1 MALRILGYEQLESRL
16 ALTVSVVE
24 SENLGYF
31 FNSESNVVQRFDI
44 DREMWVDAIALENTL
59 AGPQVVCVDSDGIY
73 AVFGK
78 TVYRYG
84 LNGSSKTHLI
94 NSQYAVI
101 SIHSDENLLFVNSSF
116 SGQSRLVSISKT
128 NNLIVDSIVKSNYYY
143 NDPPAFAI
151 APGSNKLF
159 GVASWYSSLQLN
171 SFTYGQDGKFSQSYQ
186 SMSYYGDYSPGV
198 RSWVFPDESK
208 LIHTSGAIIATSDLR
223 LVNRITAIDDV
234 DYLQNEIP
242 FVMQGTR
249 ITAYSKAFLP
259 SGQVDLGAKAI
270 KIFVNTTDV
279 IVFFSDTLAPRGY
292 SIQFFPIT
300 QFQPADP
307 NLPID
312 PTGLAYTP
320 DWVAVS
326 NQARVL
332 LLSKSQQNIFVWNPM
347 SLSYQR
353 SIGLL
358 SSPSAIAYDP
368 VTDLIYVAYDSGL
381 IYKIDL
387 KTPEP
392 KEVPFVNLPGRPVTL
407 TIAGDFIF
415 AVDQS
420 AYRYNHRVF
429 SRDAELLSS
438 KEHYQQYQ
446 DYAFNP
452 VNQSMYYLRGGGYSS
467 VLIYE
472 PIDTMGRLLATVSSS
487 VNDYFDTAR
496 PIRFTPDGKSV
507 LIGSGSIF
515 DAQTLKQSPYSL
527 ANSVSDAV
535 WFSGRWVTIRD
546 VAGVPQLQQWPG
558 QTLEPVYVMQ
568 WPNGTGYSAK
578 VLTSKR
584 IVVTVISSQG
594 IPTFTI
600 LDENLQPAT
609 VNNTWHNQNAP
620 LDVDDDEFVSPLDI
634 LIMIDQLN
642 LYGSRQIINVGE
654 HYCDTDNDGVVTP
667 LDILLVIDWINLQ
680 ESNESKPNGE
690 SSCNLDSLFTG
701 LDDWF
706 EAFNKRRFLSA
717 MSR

>member
-16 ALTVSVVE
+16 ALAVSVVE

-31 FNSESNVVQRFDI
+31 FNSESNIVQRFDI
-44 DREMWVDAIALENTL
+44 GHENWLDAIALENTPT
-59 AGPQVVCVDSDGIY
+59 GPQVVSVDSDGIY
-73 AVFGK
+73 AAFGK

-84 LNGSSKTHLI
+84 LNGTSKTHLI
-94 NSQYAVI
+94 NLQYAVI
-101 SIHSDENLLFVNSSF
+101 SIHSDEKFLFINSSF
-116 SGQSRLVSISKT
+116 SSQSKLVSISKT
-128 NNLIVDSIVKSNYYY
+128 SNLIVDSIVRTNYYY

-151 APGSNKLF
+151 APSANKLY
-159 GVASWYSSLQLN
+159 GVSSWYTSLQLT
-171 SFTYGQDGKFSQSYQ
+171 SFAYGQDGKFSQNYQ
-186 SMSYYGDYSPGV
+186 SISYYGDYSPGV

-223 LVNRITAIDDV
+223 LINRIASIDDV
-234 DYLQNEIP
+234 DFLQNEIP
-242 FVMQGTR
+242 FVMQGTKV
-249 ITAYSKAFLP
+249 IAYTKAFLP
-259 SGQVDLGAKAI
+259 SGQVDLGAKPVN
-270 KIFVNTTDV
+270 IFVNTSDV
-279 IVFFSDTLAPRGY
+279 IAFFSDALAPRGY
-292 SIQFFPIT
+292 RIQFLPIT
-300 QFQPADP
+300 EFQPADP
-307 NLPID
+307 NLPVD

-326 NQARVL
+326 NQSRVL

-358 SSPSAIAYDP
+358 SSPSAVAYDP

-387 KTPEP
+387 KASEP
-392 KEVPFVNLPGRPVTL
+392 KEVPFMNLPGRPIAL
-407 TIAGDFIF
+407 NIAGDFIF
-415 AVDQS
+415 TVEQS
-420 AYRYNHRVF
+420 AYRYNHRVI
-429 SRDAELLSS
+429 SRDGELLSS
-438 KEHYQQYQ
+438 KEHYEQYQ
-446 DYAFNP
+446 DYAFNA
-452 VNQSMYYLRGGGYSS
+452 VNRSMYYLRSGGYSS

-472 PIDTMGRLLATVSSS
+472 PIDAMGRLLAAVSLS
-487 VNDYFDTAR
+487 VNEYSSASR
-496 PIRFTPDGKSV
+496 PIRFTLDGKSV

-546 VAGVPQLQQWPG
+546 VAGVPQLQQWLG

-568 WPNGTGYSAK
+568 WPNGIAHCAK
-578 VLTSKR
+578 ALTSKR

-594 IPTFTI
+594 VPTFSI

-609 VNNTWHNQNAP
+609 VNNTWHNQNSP
-620 LDVDDDEFVSPLDI
+620 MDVDDDEFVSPLDI

-642 LYGSRQIINVGE
+642 LYGSRQITHVGE
-654 HYCDTDNDGVVTP
+654 HYCDADNDGVVTP

-690 SSCNLDSLFTG
+690 SLFNLDSLFTG
-701 LDDWF
+701 LDDWL
-706 EAFNKRRFLSA
+706 EALKKRKVLSA
-717 MSR
+717 IGR